1 MLHLSSPLL
10 VYIHRE
16 NYCSQNLSSD
26 IAKVYPSSAIPWGRT
41 SLCSQRWASRWM
53 QRAVVS
59 VTELFSSFSFQL
71 EGGLLKQPQACFI
84 SISKYK
90 HSTQKTLQ
98 NLLAD
103 TAGRQF
109 LLGAAVS
116 EAAVEHCPSLQVVAW
131 GRFGWQWPFL
141 ELGLAPPAPLEVK
154 DDSYLKVYWQALEGL
169 NVFFVAVKYMESCQA
184 FRFEIWKAD
193 GV

>member
-1 MLHLSSPLL
+1 
-10 VYIHRE
+10 
-16 NYCSQNLSSD
+16 
-26 IAKVYPSSAIPWGRT
+26 
-41 SLCSQRWASRWM
+41 M

-131 GRFGWQWPFL
+131 GRFGWQ
-141 ELGLAPPAPLEVK
+141 
-154 DDSYLKVYWQALEGL
+154 
-169 NVFFVAVKYMESCQA
+169 
-184 FRFEIWKAD
+184 
-193 GV
+193 